1 MPAETHQHQDPVE
14 PATVLELLANVL
26 DLAGEVAPL
35 ELAAIGVDD
44 DLGLYSLWEAV
55 TAELAERTV
64 GELDLDEA
72 RVRTLGELAEVFAD
86 ALHAPVD

>member
-14 PATVLELLANVL
+14 PVTVLELLLNVL
-26 DLAGEVAPL
+26 DLDADAASE

-44 DLGLYSLWEAV
+44 DLGIYSLWQAV

-64 GELDLDEA
+64 GELDLEDA
-72 RVRTLGELAEVFAD
+72 RVRTLGELAWVFAE
-86 ALHAPVD
+86 ALQAPAD